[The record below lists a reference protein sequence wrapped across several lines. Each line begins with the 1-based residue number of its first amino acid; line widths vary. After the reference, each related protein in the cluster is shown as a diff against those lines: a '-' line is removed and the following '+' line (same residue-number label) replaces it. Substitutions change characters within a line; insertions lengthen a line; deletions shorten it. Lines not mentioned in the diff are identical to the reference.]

1 MLCISL
7 THASITGA
15 IDAAGTVQTIC
26 IRVNGCSSRS
36 CWAPLC
42 HPCGVFFLR
51 VAFPHRFRGGLRC
64 FVPSG
69 LSEKSS
75 RFTAEVAPSGWRP
88 SEVKWNRIPNF
99 RISMLCHETRR
110 WTPEKQPQPL
120 LETPKIVKRLMNG
133 DRLLANRHG
142 LSVFSVPSVLK
153 SFPFLASKIKIST
166 RSAPRPTEKSRKRS

>member
-1 MLCISL
+1 MGTRILRMLCISL

-26 IRVNGCSSRS
+26 IGVNGCSSRP

-42 HPCGVFFLR
+42 HPYGVFFLR
-51 VAFPHRFRGGLRC
+51 VAFSHRFRSGLRC

-120 LETPKIVKRLMNG
+120 LETPKIVRRLMNG
-133 DRLLANRHG
+133 DRFCWRTGTGSLCSPCPLC
-142 LSVFSVPSVLK
+142 
-153 SFPFLASKIKIST
+153 
-166 RSAPRPTEKSRKRS
+166 